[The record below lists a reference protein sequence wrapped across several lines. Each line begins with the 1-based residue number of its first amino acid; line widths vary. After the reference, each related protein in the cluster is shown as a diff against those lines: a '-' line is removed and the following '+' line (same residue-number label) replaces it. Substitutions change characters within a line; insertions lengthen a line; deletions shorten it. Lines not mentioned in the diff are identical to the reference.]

1 MKLSILFI
9 AFLMAGFG
17 NCSVKA
23 QTTSGT
29 SALIETTSTTTLIN
43 KSTAIAITMDGI
55 STANT
60 TSSTNVIKTI
70 EANLSLTLCASSP
83 LSDPRCPG
91 YAVAK
96 QQMYCTAYPLSDPTC
111 PGYAQA
117 YLDSQCIKDSLYSP
131 QCKGYATAYAIKN
144 LMPIDP
150 VVSNAINN
158 TLSTTAATKATDPA
172 NTISQPNATIS
183 TTAPTTSVG
192 SDGTVSTGVSKT
204 GNTTVDNAIT
214 PPSTTS
220 VSPAAPNSVV
230 QTAPPSA
237 SAPGNPVAQA
247 PQSNQPAKSDGL
259 GGDRPQPNQQAQSGP
274 NPNQPASSGPQGQ
287 GNVAPQPTARQAIA
301 ERRAEQQKMD
311 EMKQGREVA
320 ENMKAATS
328 MEQQRAAQGLVIS
341 AMAGYN
347 PAFDLYKQNILF
359 DAVGY
364 RPYAIYVNQTTV
376 DNRSAQQMFGSNNNL
391 HKEMIN
397 SQYKKEKQND

>member
-29 SALIETTSTTTLIN
+29 SALIETTSTTILIN

-70 EANLSLTLCASSP
+70 EANLSSTLCASSP
-83 LSDPRCPG
+83 LSDPRCSG

-172 NTISQPNATIS
+172 NTISQPNAAVS
-183 TTAPTTSVG
+183 TTTPTTSVG

-247 PQSNQPAKSDGL
+247 PQLNQPAKSDGP

-274 NPNQPASSGPQGQ
+274 GPNQPASQGQ
-287 GNVAPQPTARQAIA
+287 GNNAPQPTARQAIA

-311 EMKQGREVA
+311 EMKQGREVS

-328 MEQQRAAQGLVIS
+328 MEQQRAAQGLIIS
-341 AMAGYN
+341 AMAFN
-347 PAFDLYKQNILF
+347 PAFDLYKQSVLL
-359 DAVGY
+359 DAAGY
-364 RPYAIYVNQTTV
+364 RPYAIYGNQTTI

-391 HKEMIN
+391 HNAMV
-397 SQYKKEKQND
+397 EKQYEGR